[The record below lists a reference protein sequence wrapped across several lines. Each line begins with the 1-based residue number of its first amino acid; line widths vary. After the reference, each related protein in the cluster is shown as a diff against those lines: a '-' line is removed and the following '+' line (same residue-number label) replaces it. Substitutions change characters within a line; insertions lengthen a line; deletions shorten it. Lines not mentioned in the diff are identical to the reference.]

1 MSQPVDLRLLP
12 GNLKLVVE
20 IDIGIETTFVAYDGL
35 FCGKTTLNKGEY
47 EGVLSKPTF
56 YTIWMASR
64 SFCVALCRKQ
74 VFFVK
79 TTQGEDY
86 SEFIKGIRERL
97 VNSFNHGAS
106 TKSLPSKSTHSDH
119 PLDLEEVI

>member
-12 GNLKLVVE
+12 GNPKLVIKVN
-20 IDIGIETTFVAYDGL
+20 IGIETTFIACSGL

-47 EGVLSKPTF
+47 VGVLSKLTF

-79 TTQGEDY
+79 MTQGETTQN
-86 SEFIKGIRERL
+86 L
-97 VNSFNHGAS
+97 
-106 TKSLPSKSTHSDH
+106 
-119 PLDLEEVI
+119 